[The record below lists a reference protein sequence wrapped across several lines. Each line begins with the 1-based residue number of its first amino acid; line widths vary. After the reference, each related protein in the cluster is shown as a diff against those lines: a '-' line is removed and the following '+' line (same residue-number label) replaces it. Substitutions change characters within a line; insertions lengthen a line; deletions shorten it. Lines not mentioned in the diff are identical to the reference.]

1 MSEAETPTFGT
12 SENNKSTGRV
22 KWFNNRA
29 GYGFIT
35 VTEGD
40 NKDEDLFVHHS
51 AISVS
56 SEQYKYLVEGE
67 YINFEK
73 ITSDSTDHKFQA
85 GNVTGVNN
93 GQLMCETRNNARA
106 VRNEKN
112 GDTQHRKPSNRASR
126 SQQVEGAQQRVYVR
140 GSGPREGEEWYLVKG
155 RKGVREDR
163 TQPRQMRR
171 GTSVKPVPTGENTL
185 PDDM

>member
-1 MSEAETPTFGT
+1 MSESETPTFGS
-12 SENNKSTGRV
+12 SESKKSTGRV

-35 VTEGD
+35 VTDGE

-73 ITSDSTDHKFQA
+73 ISSDSTEHKFQA
-85 GNVTGVNN
+85 GNVTGVAG
-93 GQLMCETRNNARA
+93 GQLMCETRNNSRKM
-106 VRNEKN
+106 RNDKN
-112 GDTQHRKPSNRASR
+112 GETNQRKPMKMVRGPQTGR
-126 SQQVEGAQQRVYVR
+126 PQQRVFVR
-140 GSGPREGEEWYLVKG
+140 GSGPREGEEWYLVRG
-155 RKGVREDR
+155 RRSTGRDDRRQGRREGD
-163 TQPRQMRR
+163 
-171 GTSVKPVPTGENTL
+171 VPKNGENRL
-185 PDDM
+185 PNDM